1 VRERERRR
9 DGRKARNRI
18 SLFSS
23 LVRFRSVIFLWKGI
37 KLARKRAPVAIE
49 AKYHVV
55 RAGHSERSTE
65 QKMKLFFLRRRRP
78 EERDERG
85 GSLLFSE
92 RERLTGFNRA
102 FASVPPLLRASSM
115 PSDTHR

>member
-1 VRERERRR
+1 
-9 DGRKARNRI
+9 
-18 SLFSS
+18 
-23 LVRFRSVIFLWKGI
+23 
-37 KLARKRAPVAIE
+37 
-49 AKYHVV
+49 
-55 RAGHSERSTE
+55 
-65 QKMKLFFLRRRRP
+65 MKLFFLRRRRP